1 MFLINYSYNFTCKV
15 LSDDGKRK
23 QFDTWGATSEQMG
36 GGQASPG
43 AGPDFS
49 RHQSWNFQSSVD
61 PEELFRKIFGQGGF
75 QGGNFGEDYAESRF
89 GFGAA
94 QEVS

>member
-1 MFLINYSYNFTCKV
+1 

-36 GGQASPG
+36 GGQAGPG
-43 AGPDFS
+43 ASQDFS
-49 RHQSWNFQSSVD
+49 RHQNWNFQSSV
-61 PEELFRKIFGQGGF
+61 EEF
-75 QGGNFGEDYAESRF
+75 AESRF

-94 QEVS
+94 QEVKYYFSDSIF

>member
-1 MFLINYSYNFTCKV
+1 
-15 LSDDGKRK
+15 
-23 QFDTWGATSEQMG
+23 MG
-36 GGQASPG
+36 GGQGGPN

-61 PEELFRKIFGQGGF
+61 PEELFRKIFGQAGF
-75 QGGNFGEDYAESRF
+75 GQGGNFTEDYAESRF

-94 QEVS
+94 QEVKKIVSIS